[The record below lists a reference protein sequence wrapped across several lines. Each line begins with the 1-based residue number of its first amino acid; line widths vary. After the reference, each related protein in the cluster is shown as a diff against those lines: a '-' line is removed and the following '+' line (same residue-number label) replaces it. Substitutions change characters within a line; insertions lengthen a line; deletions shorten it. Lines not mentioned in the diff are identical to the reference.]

1 MANLSGRFAY
11 QSWDPPLSPKGQIQ
25 AQHVAS
31 YLRPLPIT
39 WLASSPLLR
48 ARETMTPLA
57 QLLAMEPFLLPELV
71 ELNMGLWDGLVL
83 DELKVSDAARFAAWS
98 QDPESSPPPQGES
111 ILGVGRRVLA
121 GLDRFFEG
129 RPSGLTVATTHADCL
144 KGVMLVVLDAPGGS
158 ARRILSPNIALLHL
172 KRTPKGRWL
181 VSLGSLPQ
189 PPAADG

>member
-11 QSWDPPLSPKGQIQ
+11 QSWDPPLSSKGQIQ

-31 YLRPLPIT
+31 YLHSLPIT

-48 ARETMTPLA
+48 ARETMAPLA
-57 QLLAMEPFLLPELV
+57 QRLAMEPLVLPELV

-83 DELKVSDAARFAAWS
+83 DELKVSDATRFAAWS
-98 QDPESSPPPQGES
+98 QDPENSPPPQGES

-129 RPSGLTVATTHADCL
+129 RPSGLMVATTHADCL

-158 ARRILSPNIALLHL
+158 ARRISSPNIALLHL
-172 KRTPKGRWL
+172 KRTPNGRWL